1 MSGGKNRL
9 LDVLR
14 ALPAALVL
22 LTEAAVIAAERDE
35 ELAHRLEAVVHVHAE
50 VPPEA
55 RTAAYLGTARDGS
68 GVVID
73 DQPQYRGHIG
83 YVGLALRVWVSF
95 LAVLAR
101 AYV

>member
-22 LTEAAVIAAERDE
+22 LTGAAVIAAERDE

-68 GVVID
+68 GAIPHCGVE
-73 DQPQYRGHIG
+73 HEIG
-83 YVGLALRVWVSF
+83 DP
-95 LAVLAR
+95 
-101 AYV
+101 

>member
-22 LTEAAVIAAERDE
+22 LTGAAVIAAERDE

-50 VPPEA
+50 GWVAPESETGM
-55 RTAAYLGTARDGS
+55 RR
-68 GVVID
+68 
-73 DQPQYRGHIG
+73 
-83 YVGLALRVWVSF
+83 
-95 LAVLAR
+95 
-101 AYV
+101 